1 MTAQQILNMV
11 VFPLPIRKTANKL
24 THKLL
29 ITLFDIK
36 ILIFNVLN
44 EFNQYEHYSIFY
56 AQLRIPNDGLRG
68 DDYMQ
73 SVM

>member
-56 AQLRIPNDGLRG
+56 AQMRIPNDRLRG